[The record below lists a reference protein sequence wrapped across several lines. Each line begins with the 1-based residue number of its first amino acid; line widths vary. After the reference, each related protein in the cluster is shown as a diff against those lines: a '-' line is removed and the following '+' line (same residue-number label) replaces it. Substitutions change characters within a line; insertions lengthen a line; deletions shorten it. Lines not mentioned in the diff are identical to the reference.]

1 MNTLKSQSNV
11 PLYSNTVNGTLA
23 VDGWVDGWMDG
34 WMDVTFGAARSGLSG
49 LQPLPVLSSLY
60 QM

>member
-23 VDGWVDGWMDG
+23 VDGWMDG

-49 LQPLPVLSSLY
+49 LQPLAVLSSLY